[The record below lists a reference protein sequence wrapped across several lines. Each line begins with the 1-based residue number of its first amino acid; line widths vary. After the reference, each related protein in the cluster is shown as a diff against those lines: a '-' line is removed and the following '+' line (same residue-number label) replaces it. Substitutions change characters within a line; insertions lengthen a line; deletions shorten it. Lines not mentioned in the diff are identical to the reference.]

1 MTATA
6 DLGFADHLAAYG
18 DRLALVTPT
27 GSLTYRDLDQRVSAA
42 AERLGTTRRLV
53 LLAAEND
60 VESLVAYLAALRGR
74 HPVVLAAAAQV
85 PSLTAT
91 YDPDVVISGTWTERR
106 AGTVHS
112 LHPELALLMSTSGT
126 TGSPKLV
133 RLSADNLA
141 ANAASIADYLDVRP
155 TDRAITSLPLHYCYG
170 LSVVNSNLAR
180 GAGLVLTNRSVI
192 EPEFWDLVRDH
203 GVTSLHGVP
212 HTFGLLDGIGFADLD
227 LPSLR
232 YVTQAGGRLAAADVV
247 RFASLGAERGW
258 RFFVMYGQTEATA
271 RMAYLPPDLAAA
283 HPDAIG
289 VPVPGGALRI
299 DDGELV
305 YSGPNVML
313 GYADSPADLARGR
326 TTFELRTGDLGTES
340 GGLFSVT
347 GRKSRFVKP
356 FGLRIDLD
364 RVERSLADDGLRVAC
379 TGDDDGLVL
388 AVLGSADRA
397 ARLVRAL
404 TGLPAPAVRAYSV
417 TAFPLL
423 PSGKVDYR
431 AVAAPPGREWTS
443 VREVFSSVL
452 GVRSVPDEATFTSLG
467 GDSLRYV
474 QMTVQLQRLL
484 GDLPASWPSLPV
496 SRLERLRGTHRRTPM
511 IDTTIVLRAL
521 SILLIVGS
529 HVGLFTL
536 LGGAHLLLVVAGWN
550 IARFLLPADP
560 LRILRATAL
569 IAVPT
574 SLWLV
579 YRMAVTDDVTLDNV
593 LLVNN
598 FTRVGAAGYW
608 FVEVVVHVL
617 ALCALVFAVPAVRR
631 WEQRH
636 GYLFALALLASG
648 LALRF
653 TVDGDFFARNMTT
666 FGAAWFIALGWLA
679 QRSPAWW
686 QKGLV
691 VVVLVAMLPGRM
703 EDLSREIIV
712 ISGVVLLLSVA
723 RLPVP
728 RHLLNPMSLL
738 ASASLAIYLTHYAV
752 FPYLQPQVPAAI
764 VWVVCIAVGCAA
776 WLGTVRVT
784 RAARSLFR
792 VERPVPVTSDPVSRA
807 ASRAG
812 RAVLPGR

>member
-6 DLGFADHLAAYG
+6 DLGFADHLAVHG
-18 DRLALVTPT
+18 DRLALVTQA
-27 GSLTYRDLDQRVSAA
+27 GSLTYRDLDQRVAAA

-60 VESLVAYLAALRGR
+60 VESLVVYLAALRGR
-74 HPVVLAAAAQV
+74 HPVVLAAANQV
-85 PSLTAT
+85 PALTAA
-91 YDPDVVISGTWTERR
+91 YDPDVVISGSWTERHE
-106 AGTVHS
+106 GTVHS
-112 LHPELALLMSTSGT
+112 LHPELALLLSTSGT

-141 ANAASIADYLDVRP
+141 ANAASIGTYLDVRAS
-155 TDRAITSLPLHYCYG
+155 DRAITSLPLHYCYG

-180 GAGLVLTNRSVI
+180 GAGLVLTGRSVI
-192 EPEFWDLVRDH
+192 EPEFWDLVREH

-232 YVTQAGGRLAAADVV
+232 YVTQAGGRLAPDDVV
-247 RFASLGAERGW
+247 RYASLGAERGW

-271 RMAYLPPDLAAA
+271 RMAFLPAELAAA
-283 HPDAIG
+283 HPSAIG
-289 VPVPGGALRI
+289 VPVPGGRLRI

-313 GYADSPADLARGR
+313 GYACSPEDLALGR

-340 GGLFSVT
+340 DGLFSVT

-364 RVERSLADDGLRVAC
+364 RVERSLAADGLRVAC

-397 ARLVRAL
+397 ARLAGAL
-404 TGLPAPAVRAYSV
+404 TGLPAAAVRAYSV
-417 TAFPLL
+417 TSLPLL
-423 PSGKVDYR
+423 SNGKVDYQ
-431 AVAAPPGREWTS
+431 AVAAPPEREWTS

-452 GVRSVPDEATFTSLG
+452 GVRSVPSDATFNSLG

-474 QMTVQLQRLL
+474 QLTVQLQRLL
-484 GDLPASWPSLPV
+484 GDLPTSWPTMPV
-496 SRLERLRGTHRRTPM
+496 SRLEELRATHRRIPM
-511 IDTTIVLRAL
+511 VDTTIVLRAL
-521 SILLIVGS
+521 AILLIVGS
-529 HVGLFTL
+529 HVGFFKL

-550 IARFLLPADP
+550 LARFLMPADP
-560 LRILRATAL
+560 LRILRATAT

-574 SLWLV
+574 SLWLG
-579 YRMAVTDDVTLDNV
+579 YRVAVTDDVTLDNV
-593 LLVNN
+593 ALVNN

-608 FVEVVVHVL
+608 FVEVLVHVL
-617 ALCALVFAVPAVRR
+617 LLCALVFAVPAIRR

-636 GYLFALALLASG
+636 GYAFALALLG
-648 LALRF
+648 LTLALRL

-666 FGAAWFIALGWLA
+666 LGAAWFVALGWLA
-679 QRSPAWW
+679 HRSPALW

-691 VVVLVAMLPGRM
+691 VVVAVAMVPGRM
-703 EDLSREIIV
+703 EDLSREIVV
-712 ISGVVLLLSVA
+712 ISGLVLLLSLA
-723 RLPVP
+723 RVPVP
-728 RHLLNPMSLL
+728 RGLLTPMSLL

-752 FPYLQPQVPAAI
+752 FPLLQPQVPAAI
-764 VWVVCIAVGCAA
+764 VWVVCVVVGCAM
-776 WLGTVRVT
+776 WLGI
-784 RAARSLFR
+784 
-792 VERPVPVTSDPVSRA
+792 D
-807 ASRAG
+807 
-812 RAVLPGR
+812 RAVTAVR

>member
-6 DLGFADHLAAYG
+6 DLGFAHTLGAHG
-18 DRLALVTPT
+18 DRPALVTET
-27 GSLTYRDLDQRVSAA
+27 GALTYRDLDQRVSAA

-60 VESLVAYLAALRGR
+60 VESLVVYLAALRGR

-85 PSLTAT
+85 AALTTT
-91 YDPDVVISGTWTERR
+91 YDPDVVISGAWQERR

-112 LHPELALLMSTSGT
+112 LHPELALLLSTSGT

-133 RLSADNLA
+133 RLSADSLA
-141 ANAASIADYLDVRP
+141 ANAASIAEYLDIRP
-155 TDRAITSLPLHYCYG
+155 TDRAVTSLPLHYCYG

-192 EPEFWDLVRDH
+192 EPAFWDLVRDH
-203 GVTSLHGVP
+203 GATSLHGVP

-232 YVTQAGGRLAAADVV
+232 YVTQAGGRLGADDVV
-247 RFASLGAERGW
+247 RYATLGAERGW

-271 RMAYLPPDLAAA
+271 RIAYLPPDLAAA
-283 HPDAIG
+283 HPAAIG
-289 VPVPGGALRI
+289 VPVPGGHLRI

-313 GYADSPADLARGR
+313 GYADSPADLAAGR

-340 GGLFSVT
+340 GGLFTVT

-356 FGLRIDLD
+356 FGLRVDLD
-364 RVERSLADDGLRVAC
+364 RVERSLAADGLRAAC
-379 TGDDDGLVL
+379 AGDDNGLVV
-388 AVLGSADRA
+388 AVQGDADRA
-397 ARLVRAL
+397 ARLVRAF
-404 TGLPAPAVRAYSV
+404 TGLPATAVRTYFV
-417 TAFPLL
+417 TALPLL
-423 PSGKVDYR
+423 PNGKVDYR
-431 AVAAPPGREWTS
+431 TVAAPPGREGTS

-452 GVRSVPDEATFTSLG
+452 GVRSVPADATFTSLG

-474 QMTVQLQRLL
+474 HMTVELQRLL
-484 GDLPASWPSLPV
+484 GDLPASWPTTPV
-496 SRLERLRGTHRRTPM
+496 SQLEQLRATHRRIPL

-529 HVGLFTL
+529 HVGFFKL

-550 IARFLLPADP
+550 IARFLLPAEP
-560 LRILRATAL
+560 RRLLRATAL

-574 SLWLV
+574 SLWLT
-579 YRMAVTDDVTLDNV
+579 YRTAVTDDVTLDNV

-617 ALCALVFAVPAVRR
+617 VFCALVFAVPAVRR
-631 WEQRH
+631 WERRH
-636 GYLFALALLASG
+636 GYLFALVLLAAG
-648 LALRF
+648 LVLRLS
-653 TVDGDFFARNMTT
+653 VEGDFFTRNMTT
-666 FGAAWFIALGWLA
+666 VGAAWFIALGWVA

-686 QKGLV
+686 QKCLV
-691 VVVLVAMLPGRM
+691 VLVLVAMAAGRM
-703 EDLSREIIV
+703 EDLSREIVLIA
-712 ISGVVLLLSVA
+712 GVVLLLSLA
-723 RLPVP
+723 HLPVP
-728 RHLLNPMSLL
+728 RFLLGPMSLL

-752 FPYLQPQVPAAI
+752 FPHLQPQVPAAI
-764 VWVVCIAVGCAA
+764 VWAVCIGVGCSA
-776 WLGTVRVT
+776 WWGIVRVT
-784 RAARSLFR
+784 RAARFLTVHR
-792 VERPVPVTSDPVSRA
+792 DH
-807 ASRAG
+807 G
-812 RAVLPGR
+812 RMR

>member
-6 DLGFADHLAAYG
+6 DLGFADDLAVHG
-18 DRLALVTPT
+18 DRLALVTEH
-27 GSLTYRDLDQRVSAA
+27 GSLTYEELDRRVAVA

-60 VESLVAYLAALRGR
+60 VESIVAYLAALRGR
-74 HPVVLAAAAQV
+74 HPVLLAAAAQV
-85 PSLTAT
+85 PALTSV
-91 YDPDVVISGTWTERR
+91 YDPDVVISGSWTERR
-106 AGTVHS
+106 EGTAHS
-112 LHPELALLMSTSGT
+112 LHPELALLLSTSGT

-141 ANAASIADYLDVRP
+141 ANAASIGSYLDILP

-180 GAGLVLTNRSVI
+180 GAGLVLTGRSVI
-192 EPEFWDLVRDH
+192 EPEFWDLVRSH

-212 HTFGLLDGIGFADLD
+212 HTFGLLDSIGFESLD

-232 YVTQAGGRLAAADVV
+232 YVTQAGGRLAPADVV
-247 RFASLGAERGW
+247 RYATLGAERGW

-271 RMAYLPPDLAAA
+271 RMAYLPPDLAAT
-283 HPDAIG
+283 HPSAIG
-289 VPVPGGALRI
+289 VAIPGGRLSL

-305 YSGPNVML
+305 YRGPNVML
-313 GYADSPADLARGR
+313 GYAHTPADLALGR
-326 TTFELRTGDLGTES
+326 TTFELRTGDLGALAD
-340 GGLFSVT
+340 GVFSVT

-356 FGLRIDLD
+356 FGLRVDLD

-379 TGDDDGLVL
+379 TGDDTGLVV
-388 AVLGSADRA
+388 AVLGDVDRA
-397 ARLVRAL
+397 VALIRAR
-404 TGLPAPAVRAYSV
+404 TGLPPTAINAYAVTSIPV
-417 TAFPLL
+417 L
-423 PSGKVDYR
+423 SNGKVDYR
-431 AVAAPPGREWTS
+431 AVAAPSSRSSTS
-443 VREVFSSVL
+443 VREVFTSVL
-452 GVRSVPDEATFTSLG
+452 GVRSVPSDATFNSLG

-484 GDLPASWPSLPV
+484 GDLPTSWPTMPV
-496 SRLERLRGTHRRTPM
+496 SSLEELSGARRRIPM

-529 HVGLFTL
+529 HVGFFKI

-550 IARFLLPADP
+550 LARFLLPAHP
-560 LRILRATAL
+560 LRILRATAF

-579 YRMAVTDDVTLDNV
+579 YRVAVTDDVTIDNV

-617 ALCALVFAVPAVRR
+617 LLCALLFAVPALRR

-636 GYLFALALLASG
+636 SYAFALCVLALCLLAR
-648 LALRF
+648 L

-666 FGAAWFIALGWLA
+666 LGAAWFVALGWLA
-679 QRSPAWW
+679 HRSPALW
-686 QKGLV
+686 QKCLV
-691 VVVLVAMLPGRM
+691 VAVTVAMIPGRM

-712 ISGVVLLLSVA
+712 IAGIVLLLSLSRV
-723 RLPVP
+723 PVP
-728 RHLLNPMSLL
+728 RRLLTPVSLL

-752 FPYLQPQVPAAI
+752 FPHLQPQVPSPLVFAA
-764 VWVVCIAVGCAA
+764 CIAVGVSA
-776 WLGTVRVT
+776 WLAITKAVK
-784 RAARSLFR
+784 AAR
-792 VERPVPVTSDPVSRA
+792 
-807 ASRAG
+807 
-812 RAVLPGR
+812 